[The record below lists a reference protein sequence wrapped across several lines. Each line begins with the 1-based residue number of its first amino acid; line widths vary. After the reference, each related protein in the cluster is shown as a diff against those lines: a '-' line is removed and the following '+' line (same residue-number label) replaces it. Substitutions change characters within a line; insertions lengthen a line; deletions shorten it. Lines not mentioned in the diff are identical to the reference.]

1 MIQVN
6 ANLFARVAVA
16 QSPDPCRYYL
26 QGVCIQPHPRGE
38 GVSLTATDGNCL
50 LTAHDPKADPAT
62 LPAGGII
69 VNLGKDGLKAARKGQ
84 TVTIDPATG
93 DASVD
98 NAWRSA
104 STTIV
109 DGAFPDWR
117 RVLPSGD
124 LIATGAAF
132 DAKLL
137 SRLGDALTDWRKSAH
152 GLALRGA
159 DDTGPHVVT
168 CDSPDAAIFAVC
180 MPIRVTPATTLP
192 AWL

>member
-16 QSPDPCRYYL
+16 QSSDPTRYYL

-38 GVSLTATDGNCL
+38 GATLTATDGSIL
-50 LTAHDPKADPAT
+50 IAAHDPKADPAT
-62 LPAGGII
+62 LPAEGLI
-69 VNLGKDGLKAARKGQ
+69 VNLGKDGLKAARKGKL
-84 TVTIDPATG
+84 VMIDPDTG
-93 DASVD
+93 EARVD

-117 RVLPSGD
+117 RVLPQGD

-132 DAKLL
+132 DVKIL

-180 MPIRVTPATTLP
+180 MPIHVTPTTPLP